1 MGRLGGPGSGLATPS
16 GIDVGPE
23 GLVYV
28 TDPDTDSVHVLD
40 PEGESHRSW
49 GGYGSGDG
57 QFQNP
62 WAIAV
67 RDDGTVV
74 VGEVSHRVQ
83 QFDPDGRFLGKWT
96 VPGAD
101 PSGGPSTLEASGD
114 NLYLSS
120 EGLPTLLVLRVEGPD
135 LSIVGPNGP
144 TNNRRPVFTVSSQ
157 AEGTRFECALAE
169 SGQEPRFEPCEGASY
184 QPEEELA
191 DGDYTFAVRGTD
203 QAGDRSTARREFTV
217 DTVPPNTTITKAPR
231 KLGNDPD
238 PVFEFAADKPGSSF
252 QCRLDGGG
260 WEVCSSPHSYEGLA
274 DGEHILQVRA
284 TDPAGNRED
293 TQPAYAFTIDTVA
306 PQVTI
311 TSGPSGDR
319 PVRTRSVEFGF
330 RAEKPG
336 APLTLECRLDGGE
349 WELCA
354 SPQRYGKLADGE
366 HAFSVRATDPAGNQA
381 EESREFRVEA
391 GVCERAGAELKR
403 AQAKVQRTRKAVS
416 AAQKKLSKLK
426 RKRAAEPKIKRA
438 SKRLTKAKKA
448 LRRAKADLKR
458 AQKEHQA
465 RCS

>member
-1 MGRLGGPGSGLATPS
+1 
-16 GIDVGPE
+16 
-23 GLVYV
+23 
-28 TDPDTDSVHVLD
+28 
-40 PEGESHRSW
+40 
-49 GGYGSGDG
+49 
-57 QFQNP
+57 
-62 WAIAV
+62 
-67 RDDGTVV
+67 VV
-74 VGEVSHRVQ
+74 VGEGSHRVQ

-260 WEVCSSPHSYEGLA
+260 WEGCSSPHSYEGLA
-274 DGEHILQVRA
+274 DGEHIFQVRA

-349 WELCA
+349 WEPCS
-354 SPQRYGKLADGE
+354 SPQRYGKLTDGE
-366 HAFSVRATDPAGNQA
+366 HTFSVRATDPAGNEA
-381 EESREFRVEA
+381 EGFREFRVEA
-391 GVCERAGAELKR
+391 GACEQADAALKR
-403 AQAKVQRTRKAVS
+403 AQAKAERARKALGR
-416 AAQKKLSKLK
+416 AQKKVRNLK
-426 RKRAAEPKIKRA
+426 RKGAAAP
-438 SKRLTKAKKA
+438 T
-448 LRRAKADLKR
+448 LRRANKQLAKARKAHKQAKAGLKR
-458 AQKEHQA
+458 AERQRSA